1 MAYVK
6 TIWVDDETV
15 VNATRMNHIE
25 DGIKNLESISL
36 LAVSDTAPSECVEG
50 DLYYNTT
57 TKKIYQAIDTNTWDS
72 EGTDPIDKILYIV
85 FSTKTTYSLDEN
97 GDLISVG
104 GGGAEIAIST
114 TEPEEDEV
122 LWIDPEED
130 SVEAEGTYISNTH
143 GVSTEKGYSQEY
155 LNKLLEYNKTHIS
168 TAEVV
173 NGTLSYAN
181 LDIRL
186 RENNELLKLYGII
199 SYDASYTVQ
208 RINIATGLSNLVD
221 SDTALNNIAILEDT
235 TDNNVKLILN
245 GTLSSNGTLSILI
258 NPTITGHSYK
268 VCFMNNEIE

>member
-104 GGGAEIAIST
+104 GGGAEIAVST

-130 SVEAEGTYISNTH
+130 SVEAEGTYISNTY

-155 LNKLLEYNKTHIS
+155 LNGTILYENATGTNGNITLSDNVSNYRYIEIFGYDTLFYSNVYTKYDLSMEQNINLSHLS
-168 TAEVV
+168 T
-173 NGTLSYAN
+173 NGTQN
-181 LDIRL
+181 RL
-186 RENNELLKLYGII
+186 QTAIYEISGTSLTLKNAYMNVIFGTSVNSQTTNNEFNITKII
-199 SYDASYTVQ
+199 
-208 RINIATGLSNLVD
+208 G
-221 SDTALNNIAILEDT
+221 
-235 TDNNVKLILN
+235 
-245 GTLSSNGTLSILI
+245 
-258 NPTITGHSYK
+258 YK
-268 VCFMNNEIE
+268 